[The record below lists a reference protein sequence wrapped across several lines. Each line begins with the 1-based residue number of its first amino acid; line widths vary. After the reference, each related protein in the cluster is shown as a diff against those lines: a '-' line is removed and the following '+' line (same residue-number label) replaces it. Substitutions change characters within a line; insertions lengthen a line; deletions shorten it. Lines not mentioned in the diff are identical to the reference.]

1 MKRLNL
7 IKLKQKMLEKQKS
20 NKDLAFELGIS
31 RSAIQRKLSGEVQFS
46 QGELKILIQIL
57 SLSDEEVMSIFFNQ

>member
-1 MKRLNL
+1 VNL

-31 RSAIQRKLSGEVQFS
+31 RSAIQRKLAGEVQFS
-46 QGELKILIQIL
+46 QGELKILIKIL
-57 SLSDEEVMSIFFNQ
+57 ALSNEEVMNIFFD

>member
-1 MKRLNL
+1 MNL

-31 RSAIQRKLSGEVQFS
+31 RSAIQRKLAGEVQFS
-46 QGELKILIQIL
+46 QGELKILIKIL
-57 SLSDEEVMSIFFNQ
+57 ALSNEEVMNIFFD